1 MTTGVK
7 TSSDLSKLFLP
18 VNFWSTILASLDSK
32 VQALSESYGFGEVSL
47 KLIIHRG
54 KVTEIYF
61 NDEVRIR
68 GLVEQF
74 DKPEKKNLTIPTN
87 V

>member
-68 GLVEQF
+68 GLVEQHE
-74 DKPEKKNLTIPTN
+74 KPNEKIEKKT
-87 V
+87 

>member
-1 MTTGVK
+1 MVAK
-7 TSSDLSKLFLP
+7 TLSDPSKLYLP
-18 VNFWSTILASLDSK
+18 VNFWSTILASLDSII
-32 VQALSESYGFGEVSL
+32 QALSESYGFGEVSL

-61 NDEVRIR
+61 NDEIRIR

-74 DKPEKKNLTIPTN
+74 DKPEQELGLKKEEKI
-87 V
+87 